1 LLQLVHKIVL
11 KIFLLFKIMELIK
24 NKEVQKLL
32 LALVDSI
39 FDYENE
45 SKSKIIDFNRTPED
59 VLTNFNKQYLN
70 KFKN

>member
-1 LLQLVHKIVL
+1 
-11 KIFLLFKIMELIK
+11 MELIK
-24 NKEVQKLL
+24 NKEVQELL

-59 VLTNFNKQYLN
+59 VLNNFNKQYLN